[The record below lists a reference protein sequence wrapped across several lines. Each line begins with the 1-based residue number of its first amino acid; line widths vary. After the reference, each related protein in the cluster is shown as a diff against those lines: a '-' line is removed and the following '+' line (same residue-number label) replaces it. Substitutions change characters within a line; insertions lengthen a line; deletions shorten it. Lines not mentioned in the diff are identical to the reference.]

1 MANTVYEVETVVLQD
16 GKTKI
21 ELHPNSIAAQRRFNK
36 RFNEGI
42 EKATSETEETEEGAE
57 EQEITAEDEF
67 EFLLDLVEICLEKR
81 YPKVVA
87 DRENMEELFDEPTA
101 NRVLFKCGGLQLAD
115 PKYQEAVREAL
126 MEKVQAGMTSTS

>member
-42 EKATSETEETEEGAE
+42 EKATSETEEGAE